1 MGTPKRYSNSRLR
14 EIVEDY
20 IHSERNRRILI
31 DKYCDNKT
39 MEQIAEI
46 HELSVSQVKRII
58 TRDGLIIFSIMEEDE
73 PKMN

>member
-1 MGTPKRYSNSRLR
+1 METPKRYSNSRLR

-31 DKYCDNKT
+31 DKYCNNKT
-39 MEQIAEI
+39 IEQIAEI

-58 TRDGLIIFSIMEEDE
+58 TRDGMIIFTIMAEDE
-73 PKMN
+73 P